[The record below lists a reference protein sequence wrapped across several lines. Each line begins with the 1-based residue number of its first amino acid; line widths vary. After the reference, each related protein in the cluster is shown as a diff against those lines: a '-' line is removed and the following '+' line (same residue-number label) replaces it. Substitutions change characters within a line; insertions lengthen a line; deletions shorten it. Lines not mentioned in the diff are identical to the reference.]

1 LQKDLPQPPLV
12 IASVN
17 CPQLPKD
24 SNVPASQQETE
35 EMANPTLHVKEL
47 HSPTLAAEEPADNDT
62 KTEQSEVSIAQSEEA
77 AGHNKDDLES
87 KSLNLEQKQLE

>member
-1 LQKDLPQPPLV
+1 MV

-35 EMANPTLHVKEL
+35 DMANPTLHVKEL
-47 HSPTLAAEEPADNDT
+47 HSPTLAAEEPADDT
-62 KTEQSEVSIAQSEEA
+62 KTEQSEVSITKSEEP
-77 AGHNKDDLES
+77 AGHKDDLES
-87 KSLNLEQKQLE
+87 KSLNLKQKQLE